1 MNVTEGFVVECQS
14 CSISQCFPVTCCMEL
29 ARRYTYIYI
38 YVYIYMYTYTYVF
51 TICMRAHIGITYH
64 TCCIYV
70 WKHGQISSYTYV
82 RMYAST
88 HVRMYVGMQVGR
100 HVCMC
105 VCMFVCFCCM

>member
-1 MNVTEGFVVECQS
+1 MLLKVSWSNVRVAVSRSAFLSRVAWSSRG
-14 CSISQCFPVTCCMEL
+14 VTP
-29 ARRYTYIYI
+29 TYIYM
-38 YVYIYMYTYTYVF
+38 YIYMYTYTYVF